1 MFDLSSCEIPMVTG
15 DATDAVHRR
24 DRRSSCSA
32 DDYAFDD
39 YDIDLVDGGLGVV
52 AVDGAFPE
60 DRTRRRR
67 MMACEMSDRSDC
79 DSVNGLVADDVH

>member
-1 MFDLSSCEIPMVTG
+1 MFDLSSCEIPMVIG
-15 DATDAVHRR
+15 DATDVHRR
-24 DRRSSCSA
+24 DRHSSCPA

-60 DRTRRRR
+60 DRTRRRQ
-67 MMACEMSDRSDC
+67 MMACEMSA
-79 DSVNGLVADDVH
+79 GE